1 MRKDDGPS
9 VLNKPHWS
17 LRHAV
22 NSNPARR
29 HENFAATVTL
39 QWPKG
44 FICHSGE
51 MTAFIAGTIMGMGDS
66 DGVDE
71 AMLRGLRPV
80 ILRYCRARLSRQAAD
95 DVAQEVCL
103 ALMSARQRG
112 QPGHPRTQGQ
122 PREHAA
128 GHTVTAYAF
137 GIASHKVADAMRA
150 AGRLAVPVPELPDVP
165 DSQPGPEETV
175 IAGWERERVRQVLG
189 QLPPQQRRLVLLR
202 VVSGFTA
209 AETGAMLGMTAEA
222 VRVAQHRA
230 LARMR
235 KLLASEP
242 GPSR

>member
-1 MRKDDGPS
+1 
-9 VLNKPHWS
+9 
-17 LRHAV
+17 
-22 NSNPARR
+22 
-29 HENFAATVTL
+29 
-39 QWPKG
+39 
-44 FICHSGE
+44 
-51 MTAFIAGTIMGMGDS
+51 MGMGDS

-71 AMLRGLRPV
+71 AVLRGLRPL

-103 ALMSARQRG
+103 ALMSARQARG
-112 QPGHPRTQGQ
+112 QDLPAMGRPV
-122 PREHAA
+122 A
-128 GHTVTAYAF
+128 AYAF

-165 DSQPGPEETV
+165 DDQPGPEETV
-175 IAGWERERVRQVLG
+175 IARWERERVRHVLA

-209 AETGAMLGMTAEA
+209 AETGAMLGMSAEA

>member
-1 MRKDDGPS
+1 
-9 VLNKPHWS
+9 VI
-17 LRHAV
+17 
-22 NSNPARR
+22 
-29 HENFAATVTL
+29 
-39 QWPKG
+39 
-44 FICHSGE
+44 ICHSE
-51 MTAFIAGTIMGMGDS
+51 EVTAFIGGTIIGMGDS

-71 AMLRGLRPV
+71 AVLRGLRPL

-103 ALMSARQRG
+103 ALMCAWQAR
-112 QPGHPRTQGQ
+112 PG
-122 PREHAA
+122 RELPAT
-128 GHTVTAYAF
+128 GRPVTAYAF

-165 DSQPGPEETV
+165 DDQPGPEETV
-175 IAGWERERVRQVLG
+175 IARWERERVRHVLA
-189 QLPPQQRRLVLLR
+189 QLPAQQRRLVLLR

-209 AETGAMLGMTAEA
+209 AETGAMLGMSAEA

>member
-1 MRKDDGPS
+1 
-9 VLNKPHWS
+9 
-17 LRHAV
+17 
-22 NSNPARR
+22 
-29 HENFAATVTL
+29 
-39 QWPKG
+39 
-44 FICHSGE
+44 

-71 AMLRGLRPV
+71 AVLRGLRPV

-103 ALMSARQRG
+103 ALMSARR
-112 QPGHPRTQGQ
+112 Q
-122 PREHAA
+122 PRGHEA

-175 IAGWERERVRQVLG
+175 IAGWERERVRRVLA

-242 GPSR
+242 GPAG

>member
-1 MRKDDGPS
+1 MS
-9 VLNKPHWS
+9 
-17 LRHAV
+17 
-22 NSNPARR
+22 
-29 HENFAATVTL
+29 
-39 QWPKG
+39 
-44 FICHSGE
+44 
-51 MTAFIAGTIMGMGDS
+51 AFIGGTIMGVGDP

-71 AMLRGLRPV
+71 AVLRALRPL
-80 ILRYCRARLSRQAAD
+80 ILRYCRARLSWQAAD

-103 ALMSARQRG
+103 ALMSAWQARPGQGPGPGPGQGPPARG
-112 QPGHPRTQGQ
+112 GP
-122 PREHAA
+122 
-128 GHTVTAYAF
+128 VTAYAF

-165 DSQPGPEETV
+165 DDRPGPEETV
-175 IAGWERERVRQVLG
+175 IARWERERVRDVLA
-189 QLPPQQRRLVLLR
+189 QLPRQQRRLVLLR

-209 AETGAMLGMTAEA
+209 AETGAMLGMSAEA